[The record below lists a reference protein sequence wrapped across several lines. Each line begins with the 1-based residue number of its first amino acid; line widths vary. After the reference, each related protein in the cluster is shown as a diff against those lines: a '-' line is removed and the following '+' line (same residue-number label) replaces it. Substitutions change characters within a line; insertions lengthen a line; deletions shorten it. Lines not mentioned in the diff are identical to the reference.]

1 MANVDCAHCSNS
13 FSPKRKDNIY
23 CSRLCGDQAA
33 RAAKGKLATNKYFKN
48 KYKTDINRRL
58 SQAARSR
65 INKALNGSYK
75 WHGTIESLGCS
86 PDELKKHLEAQFTD
100 GMNWDNYGLK
110 GWHMDHIVPMDSFN
124 LKDKQEYLKACHYT
138 NLQPLWA
145 EDNLS
150 KGNR

>member
-1 MANVDCAHCSNS
+1 M
-13 FSPKRKDNIY
+13 
-23 CSRLCGDQAA
+23 CGDQAA
-33 RAAKGKLATNKYFKN
+33 RAKRGKDATNKYFKN

-65 INKALNGSYK
+65 INKALSGSYK

-86 PDELKKHLEAQFTD
+86 PKELKKHLENQFTE
-100 GMNWDNYGLK
+100 GMTWDNYGLK
-110 GWHMDHIVPMDSFN
+110 GWHMDHITPLDSFD
-124 LKDKQEYLKACHYT
+124 LKDEQEYLEACHYT

-145 EDNLS
+145 IDNLS